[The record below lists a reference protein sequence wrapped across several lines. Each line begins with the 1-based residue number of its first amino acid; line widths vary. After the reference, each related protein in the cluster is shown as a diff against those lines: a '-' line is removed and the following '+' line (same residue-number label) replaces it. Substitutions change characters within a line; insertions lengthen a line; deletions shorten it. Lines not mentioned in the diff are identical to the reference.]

1 MILEDTRGL
10 GNLSSRISEILH
22 MPTPSRRLQPILK
35 PIKSYKRP
43 KAAFKKRTP
52 LRIQSSTSTSAK
64 KSGKLRLNQM
74 LGSSVL
80 QRVEHGFLVQEAKI
94 PALPKIRP
102 IKPAAEKDKLRSD
115 VEEFKANPKPSNND
129 DEAESK
135 KVKNSNMIDK
145 QLKLK
150 EFQSSST
157 SGLQFTDQ
165 SASISHDLN
174 IQPETNILNV
184 IQEASGIVNSNT
196 TNQTNSINQDRLSRR
211 VDHIVLPTAS
221 LETISS
227 GRSSGDKAKHLVFP
241 CLQLPRSTEKLNI
254 PSPTTES
261 KETPKHHDL
270 CDIDKNRPKLKKRI
284 MTLLELVSKRDR
296 SLKSKIKNNSVF
308 PNPEFSANV
317 GKPREKTKREKRP
330 KLKVNVDRKNQ
341 RYKSQE
347 NQSEGTLGQAHSSEI
362 ANSRQ
367 NGYLTFEDFDDVPFN
382 LNNENWGSPLKPNTK
397 RSSKENLRKFWYS
410 G

>member
-52 LRIQSSTSTSAK
+52 LRVQSSTTTSAK

-102 IKPAAEKDKLRSD
+102 IKPAAERVKLRSD
-115 VEEFKANPKPSNND
+115 VEVSKANPKPSNND

-145 QLKLK
+145 KLKLK
-150 EFQSSST
+150 ECQSSSK
-157 SGLQFTDQ
+157 SGLQLSTDQ
-165 SASISHDLN
+165 FASISHDYN
-174 IQPETNILNV
+174 VQSETNVLNV
-184 IQEASGIVNSNT
+184 NVMQEASGILNSNT
-196 TNQTNSINQDRLSRR
+196 TKQTNSKDQERLSRR

-227 GRSSGDKAKHLVFP
+227 DRSSGEKTKHIVFP

-254 PSPTTES
+254 PKTRS
-261 KETPKHHDL
+261 KETPKHES
-270 CDIDKNRPKLKKRI
+270 DIDKNRPKLKKRI

-296 SLKSKIKNNSVF
+296 SMKLKMKNNTVVPS
-308 PNPEFSANV
+308 PELTANV
-317 GKPREKTKREKRP
+317 GKTREKKDRERHP
-330 KLKVNVDRKNQ
+330 KLKNQ
-341 RYKSQE
+341 RYRSQE
-347 NQSEGTLGQAHSSEI
+347 NPSEGNSGQAHSSETN
-362 ANSRQ
+362 NSRQ

-382 LNNENWGSPLKPNTK
+382 LNNENWASPLKQST
-397 RSSKENLRKFWYS
+397 RGLSKENRKFWYS